1 MRVSESCSI
10 FDHTTYSILY
20 LRVVIVSGYS
30 TIEQV
35 TQEDDGMWLCVSDEE
50 SPGFPDELVDDL
62 DADPSEGEYPV
73 WIGVVG

>member
-1 MRVSESCSI
+1 
-10 FDHTTYSILY
+10 
-20 LRVVIVSGYS
+20 
-30 TIEQV
+30 
-35 TQEDDGMWLCVSDEE
+35 MWLCVSDEE